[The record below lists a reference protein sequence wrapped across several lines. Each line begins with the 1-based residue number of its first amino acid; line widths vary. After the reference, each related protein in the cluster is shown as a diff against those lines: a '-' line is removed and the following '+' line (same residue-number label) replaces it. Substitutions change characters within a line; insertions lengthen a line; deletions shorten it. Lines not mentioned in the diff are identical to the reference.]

1 MKKYILLLSLIF
13 VLNLSFSQTTPVVKK
28 GPEITFLNT
37 IIDYDTIERYS
48 NGTRTFHFY
57 NTGDEPL
64 IVTKVKSGC
73 SCTVASYT
81 KDTIFPGGRGE
92 ISATYNTRKYNAF
105 NRDLTVYSNAKNLN
119 PAKLWIKGFIIDPV
133 KMWGVEKK
141 Q

>member
-1 MKKYILLLSLIF
+1 MKKYLLLILFSSIISLG
-13 VLNLSFSQTTPVVKK
+13 FSQTTAVVKK

-37 IIDYDTIERYS
+37 VIDYDTIERYS

-64 IVTKVKSGC
+64 IITKVKSGC
-73 SCTVASYT
+73 SCTVANYT

-105 NRDLTVYSNAKNLN
+105 NRDLTVYSNAKNGN
-119 PAKLWIKGFIIDPV
+119 PIKIWIKGFIIDPV

-141 Q
+141 